1 MIKLNKYALSLVFF
15 VSTSLA
21 CSLYLY
27 FIGQQWSHV
36 EPAVVYLLLPTLSAA
51 VCSIVM
57 LFFLG
62 KKKTGWLQMGFQV
75 FVIFVVSIVG
85 WLLTIRAVVPLAKN
99 GVLFYGSNWVFLLWQ
114 NCIILSCITCIIWLL
129 ARTLHKEM
137 PKSNV
142 LN

>member
-15 VSTSLA
+15 VLASLA
-21 CSLYLY
+21 CGLYLY

-36 EPAVVYLLLPTLSAA
+36 EPVLVYLLLPTLS
-51 VCSIVM
+51 VSMCSIVA

-62 KKKTGWLQMGFQV
+62 KKKTGWPQMVFQV
-75 FVIFVVSIVG
+75 FIIFVVSIVG

-114 NCIILSCITCIIWLL
+114 NCILLSCITCAIWLL
-129 ARTLHKEM
+129 ARTFSKEM